1 MDFFAHQA
9 VARSQTRRLLFLFAL
24 AVGAIVLALNAVV
37 VVALDANLD
46 HDVRLAAG
54 GNLFSRHPTALLVTT
69 VLTLAVIGIASLFK
83 TGKLRSG
90 GGAVARELGGTLVSM
105 DTQDRRHRRLRNV
118 VEEIAI
124 ASGVPVPEI
133 YVLEQEPGINAFAAG
148 WSPADAAI
156 AVTQGALDRLNR
168 DELQGVIAHEFSHVL
183 NGDMRLN
190 IRLMGVL
197 FGILVIGIAA
207 REFLLRARGGG
218 RDGAALLVIA
228 LAVMIIG
235 YVGLF
240 FGRIIKAGVSRQRE
254 FLADASAVQFTRQ
267 NQGLAGALKKIA
279 ATAEGSKL
287 AAHDAEEVSHMLF
300 GDGVGYSALFA
311 THPPLLE
318 RLERID
324 RQFDPKEL
332 GELAQA
338 VARGAVRFEDELE
351 ESASVGL
358 VRRAAAPPPLPSADA
373 RVALQPRGV
382 VAQVG
387 NPAVDDF
394 RTAAAIAAAIAE
406 PMRALAHSQ
415 EHAAEMVL
423 ALALDADDVPRE
435 RQYARIAGEFGEP
448 VAGRVREVRA
458 TLAELHPLQRLPLAA
473 MAFPSLRRRARPWL
487 IRFLALLDALSLED
501 GSVAL
506 GEYCLLRLVRTQIA
520 DALDPSTG
528 GGIGSRRLSE
538 VKAEIGGLLGVL
550 ARFGHGNDEFARRA
564 YLAGILAIFPTGA
577 PNYVAPTDWV
587 SALDRAW
594 PTLDRLNPASKQLL
608 LEGLVK
614 TMTHDGRCALAE
626 AELLRTIC
634 AALHCPLPPQLAA

>member
-9 VARSQTRRLLFLFAL
+9 VARSQTRRLLWLFTL
-24 AVGAIVLALNAVV
+24 AVGAIVAAINAVV
-37 VVALDANLD
+37 LVALDANLD
-46 HDVRLAAG
+46 HAERLAAG
-54 GNLFSRHPTALLVTT
+54 GNLLSRHPVALFVTT
-69 VLTLAVIGIASLFK
+69 VLTLSIIGIASLFK

-267 NQGLAGALKKIA
+267 NLGLAGALKKIA
-279 ATAEGSKL
+279 ATAEGSRL

-318 RLERID
+318 RLKRID

-332 GELAQA
+332 GQLAKA
-338 VARGAVRFEDELE
+338 VASGAIAFEDELE
-351 ESASVGL
+351 ESARVGL
-358 VRRAAAPPPLPSADA
+358 VRRAAPPPLPGADA
-373 RVALQPRGV
+373 RVALQPQGV
-382 VAQVG
+382 VRQVG

-394 RTAAAIAAAIAE
+394 RTAAAISAAIGE
-406 PMRALAHSQ
+406 PLRALAHSQ
-415 EHAAEMVL
+415 EHAAELVL
-423 ALALDADDVPRE
+423 ALSLDADDAQRA
-435 RQYARIAGEFGEP
+435 RQYARIGGEFGEP
-448 VAGRVREVRA
+448 LAARVREVRDG
-458 TLAELHPLQRLPLAA
+458 LGELHPLQRLPLAA

-501 GSVAL
+501 GQVAL

-528 GGIGSRRLSE
+528 GGVGSRRLSE

-550 ARFGHGNDEFARRA
+550 ARFGHGNDEAARRA

-577 PNYVAPTDWV
+577 PNYVPPTDWTG
-587 SALDRAW
+587 ALDRAW
-594 PTLDRLNPASKQLL
+594 PALDRLNPASKQLL